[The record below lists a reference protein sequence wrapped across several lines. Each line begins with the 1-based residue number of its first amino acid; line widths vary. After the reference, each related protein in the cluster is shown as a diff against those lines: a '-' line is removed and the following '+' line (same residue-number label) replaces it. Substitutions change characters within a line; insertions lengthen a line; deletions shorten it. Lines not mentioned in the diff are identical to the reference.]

1 MTFDGDFW
9 RGLAI
14 FLAIVLSPG
23 VLVLI
28 GMGVQELLDRAWLRG
43 YDEAWQRAVD
53 AQNNGM
59 KLI

>member
-9 RGLAI
+9 RGLAL

-43 YDEAWQRAVD
+43 YDEAWRRAVD